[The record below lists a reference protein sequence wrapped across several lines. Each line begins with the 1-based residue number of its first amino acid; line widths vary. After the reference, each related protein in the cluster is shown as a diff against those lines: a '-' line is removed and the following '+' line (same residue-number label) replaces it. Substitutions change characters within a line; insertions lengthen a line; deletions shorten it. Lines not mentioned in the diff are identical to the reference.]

1 MRWLFVGEAL
11 VLRKEQRILAFL
23 VLNLPGIVHASQEAR
38 SICLGRSE
46 PRLPSR
52 LCGKTTLAVLWRS
65 RPFSCEAPFPK
76 TIGIKRPALPR
87 GGAEGHSQGAAGAPT
102 GRA

>member
-52 LCGKTTLAVLWRS
+52 LCGKNTLAVLRQS
-65 RPFSCEAPFPK
+65 RPFPFSK
-76 TIGIKRPALPR
+76 IGVKRPALSR
-87 GGAEGHSQGAAGAPT
+87 GRCKPPQSSVRPT
-102 GRA
+102 A